1 MFTDEKNAMFWAI
14 YKLISEQDEE
24 ICLSTMTD
32 AFESSGNEDY
42 IDIAQRIGIDTIIN
56 KKLITASYITRFTM
70 DAEVT
75 DIKCLSSVD
84 ADALEFVV
92 KEGSPVTRK
101 PIKGLKIPRGA
112 IIGGIIRGA
121 EGYIAV
127 GDFQIKAGDK
137 VVVFSL
143 PRAVQKITTLFK

>member
-1 MFTDEKNAMFWAI
+1 M
-14 YKLISEQDEE
+14 
-24 ICLSTMTD
+24 
-32 AFESSGNEDY
+32 
-42 IDIAQRIGIDTIIN
+42 
-56 KKLITASYITRFTM
+56 
-70 DAEVT
+70 
-75 DIKCLSSVD
+75 D

-112 IIGGIIRGA
+112 IIGGIIRGE